1 MAEAQKKAA
10 FDKVVADPV
19 YMNEQGYML
28 TNPAVDSSTRCKRR
42 WVDYQRVSMDAAQAG
57 LTNTAKVGKAHTP
70 PFASGVDLLK
80 VMRER
85 YLLYVQCVE
94 AKPGAEPQNP
104 YLYPR

>member
-1 MAEAQKKAA
+1 MAAIKKAA
-10 FDKVVADPV
+10 FDKAVADPV

-42 WVDYQRVSMDAAQAG
+42 WVDYQRISMDAAQAG
-57 LTNTAKVGKAHTP
+57 LTHKAHGGKAHTP
-70 PFASGVDLLK
+70 PFTAGVDLLK

-94 AKPGAEPQNP
+94 SKAGQEPQNP